1 MAVADRI
8 DLNGLLIFAAV
19 AEAGGFTAAAD
30 RLGIAKAKVSIEIG
44 RLETQLGISLV
55 SRTTRRVAL
64 TEAGHTL
71 YAECVPRLRGIE
83 EALVQLGSPS
93 AELTGTLRIGCT
105 VDHAEQSLGR
115 VVAEFAARHP
125 QLHIDLRTS
134 DQVVDLV
141 EEGLDVSF
149 RMGWLRDS
157 SMRALKLADFA
168 QYIVAAP
175 DYLARAGQPQHPEEL
190 ARHEWVAL
198 TLLPTPLTWTF
209 THADGESCSVRT
221 RGHLR
226 ADSAA
231 ALRALLEG
239 GAGIS
244 ALDQFSARPAIESG
258 RLVRLLPE
266 WTPPGGGLYAVY
278 APGRHQPAHARQFVD
293 FYRRRLQQR
302 LEQCFGTPPATALAN
317 GADRPET

>member
-1 MAVADRI
+1 MGIADRI

-44 RLETQLGISLV
+44 RLETQLGISLL

-83 EALVQLGSPS
+83 DALAQLGSPS
-93 AELTGTLRIGCT
+93 AELNGTLRIGCT
-105 VDHAEQSLGR
+105 VDHAVQALGR

-125 QLHIDLRTS
+125 RLHIELRTS

-157 SMRALKLADFA
+157 SMRALKLSDFA
-168 QYIVAAP
+168 QYIVASP
-175 DYLARAGQPQHPEEL
+175 DYLARAGQPLHPEEL
-190 ARHEWVAL
+190 ARHEWIAL
-198 TLLPTPLTWTF
+198 SLLPTPLTWSF
-209 THADGESCSVRT
+209 THVDGESCSVRT

-244 ALDQFSARPAIESG
+244 ALDQFSARPAIDSG
-258 RLVRLLPE
+258 RLVRVLPD

-293 FYRRRLQQR
+293 FYRHRLQQR
-302 LEQCFGTPPATALAN
+302 IEQCFGTLAPTKSAATP
-317 GADRPET
+317 G

>member
-1 MAVADRI
+1 MGISDRI
-8 DLNGLLIFAAV
+8 DLNGLVIFAAL

-30 RLGIAKAKVSIEIG
+30 RLGIAKAKVSTEIS
-44 RLETQLGISLV
+44 RLEAQLGISLV

-83 EALVQLGSPS
+83 EALTQLGSPA
-93 AELTGTLRIGCT
+93 AELSGTLRIGCT
-105 VDHAEQSLGR
+105 VDHAVQALGR
-115 VVAEFAARHP
+115 VVAEFAALHP
-125 QLHIDLRTS
+125 RLHIDLRTS

-157 SMRALKLADFA
+157 SLRAVKLADFA

-175 DYLARAGQPQHPEEL
+175 DYPPRAGLPQRPEEL

-198 TLLPTPLTWTF
+198 TLLPTPLTWSF
-209 THADGESCSVRT
+209 TNTAGESCSVRT

-244 ALDQFSARPAIESG
+244 ALDQFSAKPAIDSG
-258 RLVRLLPE
+258 RLVRVLPD
-266 WTPPGGGLYAVY
+266 WSPSGGGLYAVY
-278 APGRHQPAHARQFVD
+278 APGRHQPARVRKFVD
-293 FYRRRLQQR
+293 FYRDRLEQR
-302 LEQCFGTPPATALAN
+302 LEQCFGNCPAPAA
-317 GADRPET
+317 A

>member
-1 MAVADRI
+1 MGLSDRI
-8 DLNGLLIFAAV
+8 DLNGLVIFAAL

-30 RLGIAKAKVSIEIG
+30 RLGVAKAKVSTEIS
-44 RLETQLGISLV
+44 RLEAQLGISLV

-83 EALVQLGSPS
+83 EALTQLGSPS
-93 AELTGTLRIGCT
+93 AELSGTLRIGCT
-105 VDHAEQSLGR
+105 VDHAVQALGR
-115 VVAEFAARHP
+115 VVAEFAALHP
-125 QLHIDLRTS
+125 RLHIDLRTS

-157 SMRALKLADFA
+157 SLRAVKLADFA
-168 QYIVAAP
+168 QYLVAAP
-175 DYLARAGQPQHPEEL
+175 DYLARAGLPQHPEDL

-198 TLLPTPLTWTF
+198 TLLPAPLTWTF
-209 THADGESCSVRT
+209 ANTDGESCSVRT

-244 ALDQFSARPAIESG
+244 ALDQFSAKTAIDSG
-258 RLVRLLPE
+258 RLVRVLPD
-266 WTPPGGGLYAVY
+266 WSPSGGGLYAVY
-278 APGRHQPAHARQFVD
+278 APGRHQPARVRQFVD
-293 FYRRRLQQR
+293 FYRGRLQQR
-302 LEQCFGTPPATALAN
+302 LEHCFGSCPASAA
-317 GADRPET
+317 A

>member
-1 MAVADRI
+1 MGITDRI
-8 DLNGLLIFAAV
+8 DLNGLQIFAAL

-30 RLGIAKAKVSIEIG
+30 RLGIAKAKVSTEIS
-44 RLETQLGISLV
+44 RLEAQLGISLV
-55 SRTTRRVAL
+55 NRTTRRVAL

-83 EALVQLGSPS
+83 EALTQLGSPS
-93 AELTGTLRIGCT
+93 AELNGTLRIGCT

-115 VVAEFAARHP
+115 AVAEFAALHP
-125 QLHIDLRTS
+125 RLHIELRTS
-134 DQVVDLV
+134 DRVVDLV

-157 SMRALKLADFA
+157 SLRAVKLADFA
-168 QYIVAAP
+168 QYIVASP
-175 DYLARAGQPQHPEEL
+175 EYLARAGVPHHPEEL

-198 TLLPTPLTWTF
+198 SLLPTPLTWAF
-209 THADGESCSVRT
+209 TRADGESRSVRT

-244 ALDQFSARPAIESG
+244 ALDQFSARPAIHSG
-258 RLVRLLPE
+258 RLQRVLPD

-278 APGRHQPAHARQFVD
+278 APNRHPPARVRQFVD
-293 FYRRRLQQR
+293 HYRRQLQPRLA
-302 LEQCFGTPPATALAN
+302 QCFGAAPTAQEA
-317 GADRPET
+317 

>member
-1 MAVADRI
+1 MGLSDRI
-8 DLNGLLIFAAV
+8 DLNGLVIFAAL

-30 RLGIAKAKVSIEIG
+30 RLGIAKAKVSTEIS
-44 RLETQLGISLV
+44 RLEAQLGISLV

-83 EALVQLGSPS
+83 EALTQLGSPA
-93 AELTGTLRIGCT
+93 AELSGTLRIGCT
-105 VDHAEQSLGR
+105 VDHAVQALGR
-115 VVAEFAARHP
+115 VVAEFAAQHP
-125 QLHIDLRTS
+125 RLHIDLRTS

-157 SMRALKLADFA
+157 SLRAVKLADFA

-175 DYLARAGQPQHPEEL
+175 DYLARAGLPQRPEEL

-209 THADGESCSVRT
+209 TNADGESCSVRT
-221 RGHLR
+221 RSHLR

-244 ALDQFSARPAIESG
+244 ALDQFSAKPAIDSG
-258 RLVRLLPE
+258 RLVRVLPD
-266 WTPPGGGLYAVY
+266 WSPSGGGLYAVY
-278 APGRHQPAHARQFVD
+278 APGRHQPARVRKFVD
-293 FYRRRLQQR
+293 FYRNRLQQR
-302 LEQCFGTPPATALAN
+302 LEQCFGNCPASAA
-317 GADRPET
+317 A